1 MGLSKGSQTTA
12 MIRQG
17 NVPKRLS
24 GQIIVTPNGFGLQMF
39 SVIFV
44 DTIIVQTGGKYY
56 VKYNKALL

>member
-1 MGLSKGSQTTA
+1 